1 MVTAERGGESS
12 VREFSMSSLVERT
25 GVAAATIRY
34 YLAEHLLPP
43 PRRAASNRFLY
54 DERHVEVIRLIRLLQ
69 ERRNLSLETIGR
81 LLPDLLPDLTGQ
93 PEGGLF
99 HPEMWG
105 QLLAVHFPASPSPS
119 PADLLVDAGLA
130 AFSRHGYSDVSIDD
144 VCRTAVIAKGSF
156 YRYFTSK
163 EELFFAVA
171 AATGRRVAEA
181 IVGLGGGEQVPVDR
195 AVEIV
200 AQSVTQYLAI
210 VLDLCSLAAQRRPGH
225 GRVLR
230 ALMSDLYVAVDDLLG
245 RNDVMVASAVDE
257 GHVGVDEVV
266 DLGLMRSIRLASQQR
281 TGVAVLDELR
291 DADKTG

>member
-1 MVTAERGGESS
+1 
-12 VREFSMSSLVERT
+12 MSSLVERT

-93 PEGGLF
+93 PDGGLF
-99 HPEMWG
+99 RPEMWG
-105 QLLAVHFPASPSPS
+105 QLLAVHFPTSPSPS
-119 PADLLVDAGLA
+119 PADRLVDAGLG

-171 AATGRRVAEA
+171 GAAGRRVAA
-181 IVGLGGGEQVPVDR
+181 SIVALRGEEQVEVEQAVDF
-195 AVEIV
+195 V
-200 AQSVTQYLAI
+200 AQSLTPYLAI
-210 VLDLCSLAAQRRPGH
+210 VLDLSSLASQRRPGH

-230 ALMSDLYVAVDDLLG
+230 ALMGGLHVAVDEVLDTSNIADAKELG
-245 RNDVMVASAVDE
+245 AGLVVA
-257 GHVGVDEVV
+257 DEVV
-266 DLGLMRSIRLASQQR
+266 DLGLVRAIRVAAKQR

-291 DADKTG
+291 DAEKTG